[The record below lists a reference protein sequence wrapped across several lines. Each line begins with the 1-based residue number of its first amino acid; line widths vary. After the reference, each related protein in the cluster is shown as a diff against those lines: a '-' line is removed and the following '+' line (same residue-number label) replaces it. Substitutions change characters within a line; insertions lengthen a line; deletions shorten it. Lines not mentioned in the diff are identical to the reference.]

1 LSKLQIIDFLLS
13 LRLKSGKTC
22 ETVRAGGVKNMI
34 LKKIRLH
41 NWKNFQ
47 NCEVNLE
54 ERCFITGA
62 NASGKSN
69 FIDALRFLRD
79 IAKQSGGLQSAV
91 EERGGITK
99 IRCLAA
105 RTQNNVSITVE
116 LGNPNEEQNLWRY
129 HLDFA
134 HTGGGVFKSQVK
146 IIAEEVFSFRANKNI
161 LKRNGK
167 SDGEDEE
174 TLKYTHLEQATAN
187 RNFRELQAFFQDI
200 EYLNV
205 IPQMVRESSSL
216 SYSYTKEDYYG
227 RNFLERLA
235 KMNERTRNSYFRKIN
250 QCLQIAIPQLKEL
263 QFVKDKLGIPHLE
276 ARYVHWRAKG
286 SKQQEMQFSDG
297 TLRLTGFLFALID
310 NNGVILLEE
319 PEINLHSS
327 IISQIPGFISKIQ
340 RSKKSKSDAQIL
352 ITTHSY
358 DILSDPG
365 ISSDEVLLLQNTQEG
380 TTIQKISNI
389 AEIKPIIEA
398 GLSIA
403 DAVIPYTK
411 PKEIEKL
418 VQLADPF

>member
-1 LSKLQIIDFLLS
+1 
-13 LRLKSGKTC
+13 
-22 ETVRAGGVKNMI
+22 MI
-34 LKKIRLH
+34 LKKIKLH

-54 ERCFITGA
+54 ERCFIIGA

-79 IAKQSGGLQSAV
+79 IAKQAGGLQSAV

-105 RTQNNVSITVE
+105 RTQTNVSITVE

-134 HTGGGVFKSQVK
+134 HTGGGVFKNQVK
-146 IIAEEVFSFRANKNI
+146 IIAEEVFSFCENKSI

-167 SDGEDEE
+167 SAGEDEE

-200 EYLNV
+200 EYLNI
-205 IPQMVRESSSL
+205 IPQMLRESSSL
-216 SYSYTKEDYYG
+216 SYSYAKEDYYG

-235 KMNERTRNSYFRKIN
+235 KMNEKTRNSYFRKIN
-250 QCLQIAIPQLKEL
+250 SCLQIAVPQLKEL
-263 QFVKDKLGIPHLE
+263 QFVKDKLGVPHLE
-276 ARYVHWRAKG
+276 ARYMHWRAKG

-297 TLRLTGFLFALID
+297 TLRLIGFLFALTD

-319 PEINLHSS
+319 PEINLHSG
-327 IISQIPGFISKIQ
+327 IISQIPEFISRIQ
-340 RSKKSKSDAQIL
+340 RSKKSDCQVL

-358 DILSDPG
+358 DILSAAG
-365 ISSDEVLLLQNTQEG
+365 ISPDEVLLLQTTQEG
-380 TTIQKISNI
+380 TVIQKISDI
-389 AEIKPIIEA
+389 AEIKPIVNA

-418 VQLADPF
+418 VQFAVPI